1 MTERGTPN
9 VFPHT
14 QMHMR
19 AYTHTQ
25 RHRCNA
31 PGGSLL
37 ILTRC

>member
-19 AYTHTQ
+19 AHTHT
-25 RHRCNA
+25 HTKT
-31 PGGSLL
+31 PL
-37 ILTRC
+37 